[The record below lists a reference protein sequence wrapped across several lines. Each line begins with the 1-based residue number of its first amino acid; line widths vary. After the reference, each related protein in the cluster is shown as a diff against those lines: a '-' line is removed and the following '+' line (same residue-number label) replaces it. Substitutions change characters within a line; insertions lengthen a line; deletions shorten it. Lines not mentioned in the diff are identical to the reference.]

1 MVDGLIKINGKEYFL
16 KFTINSLCEM
26 KECGLDVMKLDE
38 TMDFTQIRSLFYF
51 GLKKIHGQEIK
62 SVEQAGDLMSDYLE
76 AQGTMEDLGNIISKA
91 LVKSIS
97 DSSELSTFPHFVSF
111 QVI

>member
-1 MVDGLIKINGKEYFL
+1 MVDGLIKINNKEYFL

-51 GLKKIHGQEIK
+51 GLKKIHGQENK

-91 LVKSIS
+91 LIKSLGMKQN
-97 DSSELSTFPHFVSF
+97 EGK
-111 QVI
+111 

>member
-1 MVDGLIKINGKEYFL
+1 MVDGLIKINNKEYFL
-16 KFTINSLCEM
+16 KYTINSLCEM

-38 TMDFTQIRSLFYF
+38 TIDFAQIRSLFYF

-76 AQGTMEDLGNIISKA
+76 TQGTTEDLANIISKA
-91 LVKSIS
+91 LIKSLGMKQN
-97 DSSELSTFPHFVSF
+97 EGK
-111 QVI
+111 

>member
-1 MVDGLIKINGKEYFL
+1 MVDGLIKINNKDYFL

-38 TMDFTQIRSLFYF
+38 TMDFAQIRSLFYF

-62 SVEQAGDLMSDYLE
+62 TVEQAGDLMSC
-76 AQGTMEDLGNIISKA
+76 GTMEDLGNTISKV
-91 LVKSIS
+91 LIKSLGMKQ
-97 DSSELSTFPHFVSF
+97 SEGK
-111 QVI
+111 

>member
-1 MVDGLIKINGKEYFL
+1 MVDGLIKINNKEYFL

-62 SVEQAGDLMSDYLE
+62 SVEQAGDLMSDFLE
-76 AQGTMEDLGNIISKA
+76 TQGTMEDLGNIISKA
-91 LVKSIS
+91 LIKSLGMKQN
-97 DSSELSTFPHFVSF
+97 EGK
-111 QVI
+111 

>member
-1 MVDGLIKINGKEYFL
+1 MVDGLIKINNKEYFL

-38 TMDFTQIRSLFYF
+38 TIDFAQLRSIFYF

-76 AQGTMEDLGNIISKA
+76 TQGTMEVHCFI
-91 LVKSIS
+91 
-97 DSSELSTFPHFVSF
+97 
-111 QVI
+111 

>member
-1 MVDGLIKINGKEYFL
+1 MVDGLIKITNKDYFL

-62 SVEQAGDLMSDYLE
+62 TVEQAGDLMSDYLE
-76 AQGTMEDLGNIISKA
+76 SCGTMEDLGNTISKA
-91 LVKSIS
+91 LIKSLGMKQ
-97 DSSELSTFPHFVSF
+97 SEGK
-111 QVI
+111 

>member
-1 MVDGLIKINGKEYFL
+1 MVDGLIKINNKEYFL

-38 TMDFTQIRSLFYF
+38 TIDFAQLRSIFYF

-76 AQGTMEDLGNIISKA
+76 TQGTMEDLGNIISKA
-91 LVKSIS
+91 LIKSLGMKQN
-97 DSSELSTFPHFVSF
+97 EGK
-111 QVI
+111 

>member
-1 MVDGLIKINGKEYFL
+1 
-16 KFTINSLCEM
+16 M

-38 TMDFTQIRSLFYF
+38 TMDFAQIRSLFYF

-76 AQGTMEDLGNIISKA
+76 TQGTTEDLANIISKA
-91 LVKSIS
+91 LIKSLGMKQN
-97 DSSELSTFPHFVSF
+97 EGK
-111 QVI
+111 

>member
-1 MVDGLIKINGKEYFL
+1 MVDGLIKINNKEYFL

-26 KECGLDVMKLDE
+26 KDCGLDVMELDE
-38 TMDFTQIRSLFYF
+38 TMDFAQLRSIFYF

-76 AQGTMEDLGNIISKA
+76 TQGTMEDLGNIISKA
-91 LVKSIS
+91 LIKSLGMKQN
-97 DSSELSTFPHFVSF
+97 EGK
-111 QVI
+111 

>member
-1 MVDGLIKINGKEYFL
+1 MVDGLIKINNKEYFL

-62 SVEQAGDLMSDYLE
+62 SVEQAGDLMRDMDFSKR
-76 AQGTMEDLGNIISKA
+76 AADLYKKSYRMAEKSNDKSA
-91 LVKSIS
+91 LIRLREK
-97 DSSELSTFPHFVSF
+97 LLTK
-111 QVI
+111 